1 MATALQDVV
10 LPVDLTERLQRG
22 PRLSGALFLVL
33 ASGLF
38 AGAALWASLAE
49 VDRIVPATGRV
60 EPAGKVRIVNHPT
73 GGKVAAVHVRD
84 GQRVA
89 AGDPLFTLDREVERA
104 QRDELAA
111 AHGRAVV
118 EVARLEAE
126 IAGKPFEPDPALSAR
141 YPEIVAAQKTMY
153 ETRVSERRARRDML
167 VRQRDSRR
175 NELRIREAELATL
188 RESLVL
194 ERQQLEA
201 VRSLAERGLYPRLKL
216 VEMEKQ
222 VKETQGRIA
231 RAEAAVAAAR
241 SALAESESALAAFD
255 KERETGLLDEL
266 AEATAR
272 RDRLARE
279 LEAQSSIVEDL
290 VVRAPVAGVV
300 ENLRIRAP
308 GQAIA
313 ANQPALEIVPVG
325 EELVVE
331 ARVANEDIASISPGM
346 PATLKVRAYD
356 PTRYGSLD
364 GTVREI
370 SADARMEAEGEPPA
384 YRVVVA
390 AGRSFLGARP
400 GEHEVL
406 PGMVVDVE
414 FRAGTRTVLDYLTD
428 RLFTDRPPAF
438 SEP

>member
-1 MATALQDVV
+1 MATALSDVV
-10 LPVDLTERLQRG
+10 LPVDLAERLQRG
-22 PRLSGALFLVL
+22 PRLASALFLML
-33 ASGLF
+33 STGLLV
-38 AGAALWASLAE
+38 GGVLWASLAE
-49 VDRIVPATGRV
+49 VDRIVTATGRV

-73 GGKVAAVHVRD
+73 GGKVAAIHIRE

-111 AHGRAVV
+111 AYGRALV

-126 IAGKPFEPDPALSAR
+126 IAGKPFEPEPALAER
-141 YPEIVAAQKTMY
+141 YAEVVAAQRTMY
-153 ETRVSERRARRDML
+153 ETRVSERRARREML

-175 NELRIREAELATL
+175 DELRIREAELGML

-222 VKETQGRIA
+222 VKETSGRIA

-279 LEAQSSIVEDL
+279 LGAQSSIVDDL

-313 ANQPALEIVPVG
+313 ANQPAVEIVPVG

-331 ARVANEDIASISPGM
+331 AHVANDQIAEIHEGM
-346 PATLKVRAYD
+346 PATLKIRAYD
-356 PTRYGSLD
+356 PTRYGTLA

-370 SADARMEAEGEPPA
+370 SADARSAEEGEPPA

-390 AGRSFLGARP
+390 AERSFLGARP
-400 GEHEVL
+400 GENEVL

-414 FRAGTRTVLDYLTD
+414 FHAGTRTILDYLTD
-428 RLFTDRPPAF
+428 RLFADRPPAF